1 MIYCKI
7 RFEVVHLNYT
17 DRMKG
22 LRQDKDLT
30 QKQIAN
36 KLGVA
41 QNSYSQYESG
51 IRSIPIEL
59 LIELCKMY
67 DVSADYMLGISNIK
81 NRYPKK

>member
-1 MIYCKI
+1 M
-7 RFEVVHLNYT
+7 NYT